1 MNGRK
6 LKRIGYRSIE
16 NDLRRLHQHLRRQRD
31 RTGCS
36 GAAPA
41 TQRRLDILPAA
52 EHEYLM
58 WQTAQELLAG
68 PDIGRGYGD
77 FGGRGR
83 ARAVFDTLYDV
94 ATLLDRLNSVS

>member
-1 MNGRK
+1 
-6 LKRIGYRSIE
+6 
-16 NDLRRLHQHLRRQRD
+16 
-31 RTGCS
+31 
-36 GAAPA
+36 
-41 TQRRLDILPAA
+41 
-52 EHEYLM
+52 M